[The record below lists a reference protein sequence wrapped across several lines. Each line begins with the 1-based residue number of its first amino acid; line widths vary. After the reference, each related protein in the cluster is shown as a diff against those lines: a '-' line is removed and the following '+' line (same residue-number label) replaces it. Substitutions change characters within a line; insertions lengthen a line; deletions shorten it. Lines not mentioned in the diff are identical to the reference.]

1 MRITPVLR
9 SRTAS
14 VDHLRRQRV
23 ALALFMAFTVTG
35 VGVTLAAPESG
46 TQPGVTVD
54 LSPHP
59 PYAGT
64 TTVNVTGSGFQSSGF
79 GVLVNVYQ
87 AAILPDGTFAMGPT
101 LAQRMSNNQGTFT
114 ADVQVSPT
122 FQASQSGGPFF
133 TVDCNALGVTCF
145 VEATSN
151 SPFRSARHTI
161 TFAGGTTTTAP
172 TTTVRPT
179 TTSSTTTTTIGPTTT
194 SSSTTTIR
202 PTTTSSTT
210 TTTVNPLICDGRQA
224 TIIGT
229 AGNDRIVGTAGPD
242 VIVGLGGDDEIAGL
256 GGDDV
261 ICGGD
266 GNDKISGG
274 DGNDRLFGGPGDDDL
289 AGGAGDDFLR
299 GEAGTDRL
307 AGGPGTDNCAAAGDA
322 VAECEVVT

>member
-179 TTSSTTTTTIGPTTT
+179 TTSSTTTTT
-194 SSSTTTIR
+194 
-202 PTTTSSTT
+202 
-210 TTTVNPLICDGRQA
+210 VNPLICDGRQA